1 MSTEHTLD
9 ELGPDDRVAVL
20 ARDGDFHFMVHRV
33 EDSPADVR
41 SRARRE
47 GSEVVATHMRDKREI
62 LALVAERKRNPGGV
76 EG

>member
-1 MSTEHTLD
+1 MITQHTLD

-20 ARDGDFHFMVHRV
+20 ARDGEFHVLVHRA
-33 EDSPADVR
+33 EDSPADIR

-47 GSEVVATHMRDKREI
+47 GSDVVATHLRDKREI
-62 LALVAERKRNPGGV
+62 LDLVAERKRNPGG